1 MKRILIAAACAS
13 LAACSPAETTDEA
26 AAPAETA
33 EVATEVTAADGGP
46 PYGMFKVT
54 QADGTVSMEEVR
66 EDGTYT
72 SKVEGEEPTTGKWQQ
87 TTSDAYCTTSDEEGA
102 VEKCYAETVDE
113 KGIWTST
120 DPDDGKVSTIE
131 RVTT

>member
-1 MKRILIAAACAS
+1 MKKILIAAACAS

-33 EVATEVTAADGGP
+33 EVVAESTAADGGP
-46 PYGMFKVT
+46 SYGMFKVT
-54 QADGTVSMEEVR
+54 QADGTVSMEDVR

-72 SKVEGEEPTTGKWQQ
+72 TTSEGQEPRTGKWEQASPDSFCS
-87 TTSDAYCTTSDEEGA
+87 TADTEGA
-102 VEKCYAETVDE
+102 VQKCYTETVDE
-113 KGIWTST
+113 NGVWTST